1 VNKQRLQ
8 GRRVL
13 VTGASHDSEIGLST
27 CLRLANEGANL
38 VLVGRRI
45 ESLNETMNRLPGT
58 GHVVAPFDLYQ
69 TNAIVGFV
77 QEEAASGTF
86 DGIVHSASYQGYS
99 PLKTLTER
107 QIQQYMGLNFSAA
120 IMLGRAISQPK
131 VARSGAS
138 LVFIGSAA
146 ALVGLKGR
154 TLYAASKSALAS
166 ATKSMALELA
176 PKGIRVNFVA
186 PAVIEGRRAREQF
199 ALMGEVQT
207 EALRAQHPLGFGRAE
222 DVSAVVSFLLSD
234 DSRWITGAVM
244 PVDGGFSAG

>member
-1 VNKQRLQ
+1 VNNQRLR

-13 VTGASHDSEIGLST
+13 VTGASHDSEIGLSI
-27 CLRLANEGANL
+27 CLQLANEGASL
-38 VLVGRRI
+38 VLVGRRG
-45 ESLNETMNRLPGT
+45 ELLSETIKQIPGKD
-58 GHVVAPFDLYQ
+58 HVAAPFDLYQ
-69 TNAIVGFV
+69 TDAIVGFV
-77 QEEAASGTF
+77 QDQAASGTF
-86 DGIVHSASYQGYS
+86 HGIVHAASYQGYS

-131 VARSGAS
+131 IAQAGSSFV
-138 LVFIGSAA
+138 LIGSSA
-146 ALVGLKGR
+146 ALMGLKGR

-186 PAVIEGRRAREQF
+186 PAVIEGRRARQQF
-199 ALMGEVQT
+199 ALMGESQT
-207 EALRAQHPLGFGRAE
+207 EALRAQHPLGFGRPE
-222 DVSAVVSFLLSD
+222 DVSALVSFLLSD
-234 DSRWITGAVM
+234 DARWITGAVV